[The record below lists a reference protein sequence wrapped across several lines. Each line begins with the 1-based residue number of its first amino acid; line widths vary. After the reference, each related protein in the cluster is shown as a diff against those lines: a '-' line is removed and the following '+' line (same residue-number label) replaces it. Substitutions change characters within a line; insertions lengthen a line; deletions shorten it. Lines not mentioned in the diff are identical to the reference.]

1 MPGIANQYTQ
11 GQGYARVY
19 LVHNWI
25 KALAPEPVRPG
36 AWDLARLAAQG
47 IPHLAVV
54 FTSSQL

>member
-1 MPGIANQYTQ
+1 MPGIDNQDTQ

-25 KALAPEPVRPG
+25 KALAPKLLEPEGR
-36 AWDLARLAAQG
+36 DLARVAAQG
-47 IPHLAVV
+47 LPHLAVV